1 MKGSVRRELFFDT
14 AESETLGMWGN
25 SMRENRETLQTP
37 ALDGSVGRSKK
48 AKSRNVD
55 RHVCGESDGLIV
67 PAKRANKAGAQD
79 ALVAESAEERRSTKG
94 NAPQAHSYRTQSRG
108 CESQGLWRVRQAR
121 AAGRHM
127 NPRQEPY
134 EVIPHVRIRAGGRSQ
149 GRSLP
154 RLKSSESSMVNRQ
167 QSGERAITK
176 FIRFCQLAIILLMTA
191 SIAEGQPTKHVPR
204 IGFIG

>member
-1 MKGSVRRELFFDT
+1 MKGSVRREQSFDT

-37 ALDGSVGRSKK
+37 TLDGSVGRSKK

-67 PAKRANKAGAQD
+67 PTKRANKVD
-79 ALVAESAEERRSTKG
+79 AYALAAETAEGRRSAKG
-94 NAPQAHSYRTQSRG
+94 NAPQARSRRTQSRG

-154 RLKSSESSMVNRQ
+154 RLIELRVSWLK
-167 QSGERAITK
+167 
-176 FIRFCQLAIILLMTA
+176 
-191 SIAEGQPTKHVPR
+191 
-204 IGFIG
+204 

>member
-1 MKGSVRRELFFDT
+1 MKGSDRRERSFDT

-37 ALDGSVGRSKK
+37 THDGVGRTKK

-55 RHVCGESDGLIV
+55 MDVCGESDGLIV
-67 PAKRANKAGAQD
+67 PTKRANKVGAY
-79 ALVAESAEERRSTKG
+79 ALAAESAEGRRPAKG
-94 NAPQAHSYRTQSRG
+94 NAPQAYLRRTQSRG
-108 CESQGLWRVRQAR
+108 CKSQGLWRVRQAAR

-154 RLKSSESSMVNRQ
+154 RLRNLSRW
-167 QSGERAITK
+167 
-176 FIRFCQLAIILLMTA
+176 LLILLTLA
-191 SIAEGQPTKHVPR
+191 YAH
-204 IGFIG
+204 

>member
-1 MKGSVRRELFFDT
+1 
-14 AESETLGMWGN
+14 
-25 SMRENRETLQTP
+25 MRENREALQTP
-37 ALDGSVGRSKK
+37 TLDGSAGRSKK

-55 RHVCGESDGLIV
+55 MYVCGESDGFIV
-67 PAKRANKAGAQD
+67 PTKRANKVDAQY
-79 ALVAESAEERRSTKG
+79 ALAAESAEGRRPAKG
-94 NAPQAHSYRTQSRG
+94 NALQAYLRRTQGRG

-154 RLKSSESSMVNRQ
+154 RLIEENEPATLGLNSPTAQYCEICLTGRSTKSGVE
-167 QSGERAITK
+167 I
-176 FIRFCQLAIILLMTA
+176 QL
-191 SIAEGQPTKHVPR
+191 S
-204 IGFIG
+204 